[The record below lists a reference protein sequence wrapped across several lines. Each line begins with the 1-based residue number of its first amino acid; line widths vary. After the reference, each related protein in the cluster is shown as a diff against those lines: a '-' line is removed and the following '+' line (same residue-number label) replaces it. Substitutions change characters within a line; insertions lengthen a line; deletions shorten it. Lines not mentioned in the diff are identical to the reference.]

1 MSALKLHEEANEA
14 ELIKQG
20 YRRENL
26 MYRLSPEE
34 VLELR
39 LQRDSLSDEIED
51 TKEEKKEAV
60 RGFNDIIKSKE
71 NRRKPISRAIKTGYI
86 EKDLLVMASPN
97 YDDGTME
104 YYSVE
109 GEMVHDRPLKPTERQ
124 TNIMSAF
131 KNQ

>member
-1 MSALKLHEEANEA
+1 MPALKLTEDTSEA

-26 MYRLSPEE
+26 MYRLSKEE
-34 VLELR
+34 ILELR

-51 TKEEKKEAV
+51 VKEEKKETV
-60 RGFNDIIKSKE
+60 KGFNDIIKSKE
-71 NRRKPISRAIKTGYI
+71 GRRKPISRAIKTGFI

-104 YYSVE
+104 YYNVE
-109 GEMVHDRPLKPTERQ
+109 GVMVHDRPLKPSERQ
-124 TNIMSAF
+124 TNIMSSF
-131 KNQ
+131 